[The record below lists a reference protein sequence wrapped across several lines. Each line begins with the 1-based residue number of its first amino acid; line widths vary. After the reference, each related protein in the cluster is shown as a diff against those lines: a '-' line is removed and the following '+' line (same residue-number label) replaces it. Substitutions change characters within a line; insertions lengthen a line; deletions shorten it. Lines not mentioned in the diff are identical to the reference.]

1 MLQLL
6 IAVIV
11 LGLLFYG
18 VAKLLGG
25 NQNLSRSTVLWSI
38 IAIAIVLLA
47 LTGRL
52 GWLVPLIG
60 AIAALLVRSAQTLA
74 PLLPL
79 LEKIWREHRRKPEA
93 ETTGATGG
101 GNGMTRVE
109 ALAVLGL
116 SEGATHEE
124 IIAAHRRLM
133 QKVHPDRGGSD
144 YLASQLNKARN
155 ILLQ

>member
-1 MLQLL
+1 LLQLL

-25 NQNLSRSTVLWSI
+25 GQTLSRSTLLWSM
-38 IAIAIVLLA
+38 IAIAFVLLA

-60 AIAALLVRSAQTLA
+60 AIVALLVRSAQVLV
-74 PLLPL
+74 PLFPL
-79 LEKIWREHRRKPEA
+79 LEKFWRNHRRKPDA
-93 ETTGATGG
+93 ETTGATGR
-101 GNGMTRVE
+101 GNGMTRAE

-116 SEGATHEE
+116 AEGATQEE
-124 IIAAHRRLM
+124 IIVAHRRLM

-144 YLASQLNKARN
+144 YLAGQLNKARSTL
-155 ILLQ
+155 IH